1 MSLYILML
9 QRMPRFLESGSRGS
23 ERYTDD
29 YFRQYER
36 PEQTVTTIM
45 DNLAKVGRP
54 RHGAQ
59 PGASSQAQQL
69 VVIVHPSVDPCLP
82 LFYRAPLGL

>member
-45 DNLAKVGRP
+45 DNLSKVE
-54 RHGAQ
+54 
-59 PGASSQAQQL
+59 
-69 VVIVHPSVDPCLP
+69 
-82 LFYRAPLGL
+82 